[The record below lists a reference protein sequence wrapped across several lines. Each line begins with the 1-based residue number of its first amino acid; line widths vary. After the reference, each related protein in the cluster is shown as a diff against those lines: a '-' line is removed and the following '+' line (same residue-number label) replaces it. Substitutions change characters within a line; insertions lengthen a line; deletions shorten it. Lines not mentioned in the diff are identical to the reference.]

1 MPERAQ
7 ITAKLEKEAGRLTER
22 YRSLSLDDLT
32 RHCTE
37 SEVDGATP
45 WCAKDHIA
53 HLAMIERAFNAMI
66 RRTIDG
72 SSNAVGFDL
81 SKGRESAIARVHQ
94 NNQQNVD
101 AHRDDD
107 LDTLLADLAEARAET
122 TELLA
127 SLTDEQ
133 LAMSVPGA
141 PWADGTIGGVLI
153 TNAYH
158 QIQHWKWVEEGLGIV
173 AATSD

>member
-1 MPERAQ
+1 MPARAE
-7 ITAKLEKEAGRLTER
+7 IVAKLEKEAGRLVER
-22 YRSLSLDDLT
+22 YRSIAPDDLT

-53 HLAMIERAFNAMI
+53 HLTMIERAFNSMI
-66 RRTIDG
+66 RRTIEG
-72 SSNAVGFDL
+72 TTNPVGFDL
-81 SKGRESAIARVHQ
+81 SKGRESAIARVHR
-94 NNQQNVD
+94 NNQDNVD

-107 LDTLLADLAEARAET
+107 LDTLLADLAAARAET
-122 TELLA
+122 TELIG

-133 LAMSVPGA
+133 LALPVPGA

-158 QIQHWKWVEEGLGIV
+158 QIQHWKWVEEGLGLAT
-173 AATSD
+173 AASS